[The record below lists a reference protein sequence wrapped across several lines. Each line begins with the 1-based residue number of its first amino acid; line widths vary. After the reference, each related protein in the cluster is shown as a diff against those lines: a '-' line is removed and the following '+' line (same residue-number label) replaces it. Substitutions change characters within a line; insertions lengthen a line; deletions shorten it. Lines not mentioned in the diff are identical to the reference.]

1 MSSEKASTS
10 TLFEALP
17 DEGIEGSA
25 EIEEPSPLQE
35 LSELSSLKEKS
46 DKSLIIPCSLCI
58 ICIMDNARSRTTNKE
73 RPQ

>member
-17 DEGIEGSA
+17 DEAIEGSA

-35 LSELSSLKEKS
+35 LSELSSLQRRVTS
-46 DKSLIIPCSLCI
+46 PSLSL
-58 ICIMDNARSRTTNKE
+58 APFALFVS
-73 RPQ
+73 